1 MRIVQIVEKLDIGG
15 LEKIAIDLS
24 NNLSKEHDV
33 LIISLQ
39 SFDREKIKK
48 WIAINSK
55 VTVISLF
62 KDKSKTNYLNIIK
75 IIIKMRKLIS
85 DFKPDVIHSH
95 HIGPLLYAILS
106 TIGINLKV
114 VHTEHDIW
122 YLNDRKSLFIRK
134 ALGLIK
140 KHKTIALTNDME
152 KILNNKFNIKNT
164 DTVFNGINLECLEY
178 VSDAKQKLNI
188 DEDFVIGCCGRIEE
202 VKNHKYLIEQAKKH
216 KNIRFLIA
224 GDGSLLEELKKDSPS
239 NVTFLGHQN
248 NLSLFFSAIDVF
260 CLPSKNEGLPLSIL
274 EAYYYDLPVYSTNVG
289 SINEIIYDQKYFI
302 NIKEDLNIFKIKE
315 NKKINMKENI
325 ENRFSLL
332 SMTKNYLSK
341 YED

>member
-24 NNLSKEHDV
+24 NNLSKEHEV

-39 SFDREKIKK
+39 SFDKDKIKK
-48 WIAINSK
+48 WIEINDNII
-55 VTVISLF
+55 VVSLF
-62 KDKSKTNYLNIIK
+62 KDKDKSNYLNILK
-75 IIIKMRKLIS
+75 MIIKMRNLILK
-85 DFKPDVIHSH
+85 FKPDVIHSH
-95 HIGPLLYAILS
+95 HIGPLLYSILS
-106 TIGINLKV
+106 TIGIKLKI

-122 YLNDRKSLFIRK
+122 YLNNKKNLFIRK
-134 ALGLIK
+134 ILGLIK
-140 KHKTIALTNDME
+140 NHKTIALTNNME
-152 KILNNKFNIKNT
+152 KVLNNKFNIRNT
-164 DTVFNGINLECLEY
+164 DTVFNGINLECLTY

-188 DEDFVIGCCGRIEE
+188 DEDFVIGCCGRIEK

-224 GDGSLLEELKKDSPS
+224 GGGSLLEEFKKESPS

-260 CLPSKNEGLPLSIL
+260 CLPSENEGLPLSIL
-274 EAYYYDLPVYSTNVG
+274 EAYYYNLPVYSTNVG
-289 SINEIIYDQKYFI
+289 SINEIICDQKYFI
-302 NIKEDLNIFKIKE
+302 KTNEDLNIFKIKE

-325 ENRFSLL
+325 ENQFSLL
-332 SMTKNYLSK
+332 SMTNNYLSK